1 MAGTPG
7 RSGRATRE
15 LPRDLQEVKCKTKVA
30 HVDDEISAKPSILL
44 RRLGVW
50 DEEQA
55 RQAHEELARDAFD
68 FLLELRLGEDWSV
81 FLRRLE
87 SLRRGVDLPEGRVPA
102 TFLVAEAERQVVG
115 RVSIRH
121 ELNAYLAEVGGHIG
135 YAVRPGFRR
144 RGYATEILRQSLS
157 VASTIGLDRVLVTC
171 DADNVGSAKVIE
183 NCGGVLENVVP
194 GREWSVDK
202 CRYWVETGS

>member
-1 MAGTPG
+1 M
-7 RSGRATRE
+7 E
-15 LPRDLQEVKCKTKVA
+15 
-30 HVDDEISAKPSILL
+30 DEISAQPPILL
-44 RRLGVW
+44 RPLGIG

-87 SLRRGVDLPEGRVPA
+87 SLRRGFDLPEGRVPA

-144 RGYATEILRQSLS
+144 RGYATEILRQSLTA
-157 VASTIGLDRVLVTC
+157 ASTIGLDRVLVTC
-171 DADNVGSAKVIE
+171 DADNVGSAKVIK

-194 GREWSVDK
+194 GRDGSVDK
-202 CRYWVETGS
+202 CRYWVQTGS